1 MLTSCLGHSP
11 NYGRPKLAACGGHH
25 QPSASVATI
34 DCRLAADAAL
44 LADPHIITHI
54 PRLSGRQLHSTTTIT
69 CRNNYLKHSVFFLV
83 MVHLS
88 ESLL

>member
-1 MLTSCLGHSP
+1 MVTAGQWLIVFVLAEAPPAQPPAAGSGEYKSVVQSRVRNVNLLLGHSP

-25 QPSASVATI
+25 QQSASVATI

-54 PRLSGRQLHSTTTIT
+54 
-69 CRNNYLKHSVFFLV
+69 
-83 MVHLS
+83 
-88 ESLL
+88 